1 MASSLLFGILNTI
14 SYTNYILMAFGLL
27 FIHET
32 QNDLEFRM
40 GPAVKGIGMF
50 VAMRLTVSTGTLGPQ
65 SQDNGQE
72 GSPCVCLCFVRQQV
86 CERKMGL

>member
-32 QNDLEFRM
+32 QNDLEFRK
-40 GPAVKGIGMF
+40 GPAVKGKGMF
-50 VAMRLTVSTGTLGPQ
+50 VVQ
-65 SQDNGQE
+65 GQE
-72 GSPCVCLCFVRQQV
+72 DFLKQ
-86 CERKMGL
+86 EMGTYSSIHD